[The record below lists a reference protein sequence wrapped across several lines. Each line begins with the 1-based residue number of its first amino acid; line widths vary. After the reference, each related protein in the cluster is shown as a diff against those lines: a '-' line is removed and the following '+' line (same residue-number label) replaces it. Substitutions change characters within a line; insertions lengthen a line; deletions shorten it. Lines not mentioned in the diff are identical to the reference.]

1 MEKINLLI
9 FIDDDYATNFYHKV
23 IVRDSGLVDKFLF
36 FSTAKE
42 ALTYFTEQKEA
53 GNWEKPDAIFLDIN
67 MPEING
73 WEFLDLY
80 AETDIDKAPIYIM
93 LTTSLNPD
101 DMEKA
106 ELNPLVRGL
115 KNKPLTEAHLKE
127 IQADLNVIA

>member
-1 MEKINLLI
+1 MEKINFLV

-23 IVRDSGLVDKFLF
+23 IVRDSGLVDNFLF

-42 ALTYFTEQKEA
+42 ALVYFTEQKES
-53 GNWEKPDAIFLDIN
+53 GSWVKPDAIFLDIN

-80 AETDIDKAPIYIM
+80 KQSDIDKAPIYIM
-93 LTTSLNPD
+93 LTTSLNPE

-115 KNKPLTEAHLKE
+115 KNKPLTEEHLLE
-127 IQADLNVIA
+127 IQAELNVIA